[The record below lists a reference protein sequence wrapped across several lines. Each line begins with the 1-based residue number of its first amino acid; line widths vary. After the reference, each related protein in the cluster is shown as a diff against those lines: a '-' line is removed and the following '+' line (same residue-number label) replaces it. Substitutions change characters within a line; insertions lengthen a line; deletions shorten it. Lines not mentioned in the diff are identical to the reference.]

1 MEEKVEKKRGRGGEG
16 EDQIQQRTKTPA
28 SVLTLNYLGTKSPS
42 SSSLLLFLLLSSS
55 RAYLDSVQ
63 HFVRRRPPRA
73 EKRSLAGVAGTAPSM
88 RMTWGR
94 LSTSAVVG
102 RASGLLA
109 VEKDEG
115 VRKGEGGNMM
125 YCRVGKKG

>member
-1 MEEKVEKKRGRGGEG
+1 MVF
-16 EDQIQQRTKTPA
+16 
-28 SVLTLNYLGTKSPS
+28 STLFAG
-42 SSSLLLFLLLSSS
+42 
-55 RAYLDSVQ
+55 A
-63 HFVRRRPPRA
+63 PPRA

-109 VEKDEG
+109 VEK
-115 VRKGEGGNMM
+115 EGGGNGGGGG
-125 YCRVGKKG
+125 RG